1 MSSNEREE
9 EFVPDQ
15 TSGNWFTRFERG
27 PLLGL
32 ATAMMLG
39 AMTLMFYEA
48 ASRTLVGDSH
58 WWAEESVRF
67 LIVWSV
73 MLAFGVATRQGNY
86 IRMELLIDIA
96 PPIVR
101 RFGAWLNCLCGLAF
115 SGMVFAAGLLSCL
128 HLYKVGMVTE
138 SSLDLP
144 LWLVRAALPIGALFY
159 ALYFVSAAVELAKGR
174 DEVQPI
180 AH

>member
-1 MSSNEREE
+1 MSLNKTEE
-9 EFVPDQ
+9 ELAPGENA
-15 TSGNWFTRFERG
+15 GNWFTRFERG
-27 PLLGL
+27 PLLGI

-39 AMTLMFYEA
+39 AMALMFYEA

-67 LIVWSV
+67 LVVWSV

-96 PPIVR
+96 PTPVR
-101 RFGAWLNCLCGLAF
+101 RCGAWLNCLCGLAF
-115 SGMVFAAGLLSCL
+115 SGMVLVAGVLSCL
-128 HLYKVGMVTE
+128 HLYKVGMMTE

-159 ALYFVSAAVELAKGR
+159 ALYFVSVAVDLAKGR
-174 DEVQPI
+174 DEIQSI